1 MYIVN
6 LAEQGQNVSR
16 IFYCVIM
23 FKKTLMDTENTIRNH
38 YGVSKHL
45 FNVELGDNTPIT
57 ITIVNCSTITIVNI
71 SQ

>member
-23 FKKTLMDTENTIRNH
+23 FKKTLMDTENTK
-38 YGVSKHL
+38 GTTMELVS
-45 FNVELGDNTPIT
+45 I
-57 ITIVNCSTITIVNI
+57 CSM
-71 SQ
+71 